1 MFNLNFKL
9 KLLNA
14 TCNCDST
21 RTFACA
27 QYRFADAQSSLAD
40 AQYLLAGA
48 QNLDINRQILGINT
62 NAKSAL
68 RARSLP
74 CEC

>member
-9 KLLNA
+9 KLLHA

-21 RTFACA
+21 RAFACA
-27 QYRFADAQSSLAD
+27 HYWFVDAQSSFAD

-48 QNLDINRQILGINT
+48 QNLDINRRILGMNT

-68 RARSLP
+68 RVRSLP
-74 CEC
+74 YEC